1 MRGLSLFILSSVLAL
16 PAFAV
21 DPGTYR
27 PGMTYD
33 SISAANANICESQC
47 SGDAQCRGWNF
58 VKINPTQTTGICEFN
73 AREAAPVPS
82 PYSISGDNI
91 SQFRSAKLI
100 QGRNNTVRVGDVA
113 GSVQRSAPA
122 TKRRVVREP
131 IPQRLQPQSTSYQ
144 KPPVQR
150 RINTQHQLS
159 SNNGTSKGI
168 ENLSLTQQQNLQRQ
182 KSQYAARQALK
193 SRQRPNQT
201 QASRQNQPMLQRP
214 HFQHALDDAHSAKPA
229 QQAMRTPRATV
240 SQSSRFAGDPRL
252 QQRVQRQRQ
261 MSPTVTQTAP
271 THPQSRGP
279 QRQRRDSI
287 NTQSQAAY
295 SQRGLTAPPNV
306 PPMQTQH
313 QNLPVAPQAMPSYAA
328 QQRVQAQAPALPPQ
342 NQRAIQRRAQ
352 RPSVSIPSEMAPQL
366 NAGQA
371 QANLFG
377 SLNDDVK
384 IPRPVNPAAIAAN
397 PDAPIPTVANVPVKP
412 VQMGPMPAPQSG
424 SLAGGL

>member
-1 MRGLSLFILSSVLAL
+1 MRGLSLFILSSVLAV

-159 SNNGTSKGI
+159 SNLCCSAHIFSMPWTMHI
-168 ENLSLTQQQNLQRQ
+168 VLNLHNKLCEPRGQQFRNLQDLQVTHAYNNACNDKDKCPQQHRQ
-182 KSQYAARQALK
+182 T
-193 SRQRPNQT
+193 SRPC
-201 QASRQNQPMLQRP
+201 
-214 HFQHALDDAHSAKPA
+214 KP
-229 QQAMRTPRATV
+229 
-240 SQSSRFAGDPRL
+240 
-252 QQRVQRQRQ
+252 
-261 MSPTVTQTAP
+261 
-271 THPQSRGP
+271 
-279 QRQRRDSI
+279 SI
-287 NTQSQAAY
+287 KTY
-295 SQRGLTAPPNV
+295 R
-306 PPMQTQH
+306 
-313 QNLPVAPQAMPSYAA
+313 
-328 QQRVQAQAPALPPQ
+328 
-342 NQRAIQRRAQ
+342 
-352 RPSVSIPSEMAPQL
+352 
-366 NAGQA
+366 
-371 QANLFG
+371 
-377 SLNDDVK
+377 
-384 IPRPVNPAAIAAN
+384 
-397 PDAPIPTVANVPVKP
+397 
-412 VQMGPMPAPQSG
+412 
-424 SLAGGL
+424 